1 MKKSNSRKPLMKSKQ
16 IKSKPER
23 TVGLDLGDR
32 TCYYCLLDSEA
43 ELVEEGRIQTSEA
56 SLRKQF
62 DNEARMRIAL
72 EVGTH
77 SPWIAPLLE
86 SMGHEVIVGN
96 SRKVRAISSNENKN
110 DREDALLLG
119 RLAAADPKLLH
130 PLKHRSAQSQQD
142 LGLIRA
148 RAAVVRARTLL
159 ANCLRGLV
167 KSAGYRLP
175 SCSTEALPEQARQH
189 LPAELRPACLP
200 LAEQI
205 GKLNQTIAGMDKQVT
220 KLGEKYPEIG
230 VLRTVPGVGPLVAAC
245 YVLTL
250 DQSSRIRD
258 SRQAGAYLGLRP
270 RQEQSGDSNPERGI
284 AKNGNTYLRSLL
296 VQAAHYTLGR
306 FGPDSALRRWGL
318 KLAGTSKRNKKR
330 AVVAVARKLAV
341 LLHRLWRSGHTF
353 VPFPQPLTAAVPVA

>member
-1 MKKSNSRKPLMKSKQ
+1 MKKSNSRKPSMKGKP

-32 TCYYCLLDSEA
+32 TCYYCLLDSAA
-43 ELVEEGRIQTSEA
+43 ELMEEGRIQTSEA

-86 SMGHEVIVGN
+86 SMGHEVIVAN

-119 RLAAADPKLLH
+119 RLAAADPKLLY
-130 PLKHRSAQSQQD
+130 PLQHRSAQSQQD

-159 ANCLRGLV
+159 VNCLRGLV

-175 SCSTEALPEQARQH
+175 SCSTESLPEQARQH
-189 LPAELRPACLP
+189 LPEDLKAACWP

-205 GKLNQTIAGMDKQVT
+205 GKLNQTIAEMDRKVVQ
-220 KLGEKYPEIG
+220 LGNMYPEIG

-270 RQEQSGDSNPERGI
+270 RQKQSGDSNPERGI

-341 LLHRLWRSGHTF
+341 LLHRLWRSGQTF
-353 VPFPQPLTAAVPVA
+353 VPFPQPLTAAVPAA